1 MRTLVVAELYPWPAV
16 DGYRHRLSQIVGGLA
31 EAGTV
36 DVVGLRRPT
45 SPVPAPSPWPGV
57 DRTLAPEV
65 GAERRVRDWL
75 GEWAGGGPPRR
86 VLSTDWTAPLA
97 ELDAWR
103 AHDYD
108 LIWYSHVHTWWP
120 VHHLFPA
127 TPSIVD
133 FDNLENLALR
143 LRRRSP
149 LRVESGAGVTGRAR
163 AAVRWVT
170 SRGFDL
176 VDERRWDALQRR
188 CAGEVERVV
197 VCSGLDADRSG
208 VSNVTVIANGAE
220 TVPDAI
226 TDRRSLA
233 GDRPTLGFVGA
244 LDYEPNTEAVSWF
257 VREVFP
263 IVRDHHP
270 GVRFRVVGRSPGPVE
285 WIRDV
290 PGVDLVG
297 PVDDVR
303 AELDRTDVSVVPIRV
318 GAGTRLKVVEA
329 LAHHLPMVTTT
340 VGCEGIDVVDGRS
353 VLIAD
358 DARSFADACLRLI
371 DDPELRQSLAD
382 AGEQVFLQG
391 YTWPGIRR
399 RVAVLAATVAGV

>member
-16 DGYRHRLSQIVGGLA
+16 DGYRHRLSQIIGGLA

-36 DVVGLRRPT
+36 DVVGLRRPA
-45 SPVPAPSPWPGV
+45 SPEPASSPWAGV
-57 DRTLAPEV
+57 ERTLAPAV
-65 GAERRVRDWL
+65 GPELGVRDWL
-75 GEWAGGGPPRR
+75 GDWLRGGPPRR
-86 VLSTDWTAPLA
+86 VLSTDWTGPIA
-97 ELDAWR
+97 ELRDWR
-103 AHDYD
+103 GGDHD

-120 VHHLFPA
+120 VHHLFPS
-127 TPSIVD
+127 TPAIVD
-133 FDNLENLALR
+133 FDNLEHLALR

-149 LRVESGAGVTGRAR
+149 LRVEPGTGPSGRAR
-163 AAVRWVT
+163 AAARWVT

-188 CAGEVERVV
+188 CAAEVDRVV
-197 VCSGLDADRSG
+197 VCSELDAERSG

-220 TVPDAI
+220 SVPDAI
-226 TDRRSLA
+226 TDRRQLA

-244 LDYEPNTEAVSWF
+244 LDYEPNTEAVGWF

-290 PGVDLVG
+290 PGVDLIG

-340 VGCEGIDVVDGRS
+340 VGCEGIDVIDGRS
-353 VLIAD
+353 ALIAD

-371 DDPELRQSLAD
+371 DAPELRQSLAD
-382 AGEQVFLQG
+382 AGAQVFVDG

-399 RVAVLAATVAGV
+399 RVAELATTVAGR